1 MKPTR
6 FLLPLALPFL
16 LLACSPHA
24 RAAESPAP
32 AAHACQGKHIQ
43 VRLTVTSS
51 VRALVHR
58 ATSIG

>member
-24 RAAESPAP
+24 RAQSPAP
-32 AAHACQGKHIQ
+32 ADKAYQGKHLE
-43 VRLTVTSS
+43 VRM
-51 VRALVHR
+51 R
-58 ATSIG
+58 ATFRETHSFVAQR